1 MKMNDNMDEEFL
13 KKMTA
18 AGDSIKTFIPK
29 FSPMDK
35 VWLKCSETA
44 GMVIGITMY
53 ADRIAYVVRWADGS
67 KEEHDANELT
77 DNKSW

>member
-1 MKMNDNMDEEFL
+1 MKMNDDVNNEL
-13 KKMTA
+13 KKMMAA
-18 AGDSIKTFIPK
+18 AGDSVKTFIPK

-44 GMVIGITMY
+44 GMVIGVTMY
-53 ADRIAYVVRWADGS
+53 VDRMAYVVRWADGS